1 MKDKRS
7 LAATRK
13 SDIRGEGLGDINAL
27 LGHKLTN
34 FQKSIQDRLVE
45 ENVYSDEDFEEIDI
59 EQLADENYMAKRKQQ
74 LKQEFQSL
82 SQKILKK

>member
-1 MKDKRS
+1 M
-7 LAATRK
+7 
-13 SDIRGEGLGDINAL
+13 
-27 LGHKLTN
+27 
-34 FQKSIQDRLVE
+34 Q
-45 ENVYSDEDFEEIDI
+45 ENMYSDDDFEEIDI

>member
-13 SDIRGEGLGDINAL
+13 SDIKGEGLGDIDAL

-34 FQKSIQDRLVE
+34 FQKG
-45 ENVYSDEDFEEIDI
+45 
-59 EQLADENYMAKRKQQ
+59 
-74 LKQEFQSL
+74 
-82 SQKILKK
+82 

>member
-13 SDIRGEGLGDINAL
+13 SDIKGEGLGDIDAL
-27 LGHKLTN
+27 LGHKLTA
-34 FQKSIQDRLVE
+34 FQKNQQERIMQ
-45 ENVYSDEDFEEIDI
+45 ENLHSDDDFEEIDL

-74 LKQEFQSL
+74 LKQDFQSL
-82 SQKILKK
+82 SKKVLKK